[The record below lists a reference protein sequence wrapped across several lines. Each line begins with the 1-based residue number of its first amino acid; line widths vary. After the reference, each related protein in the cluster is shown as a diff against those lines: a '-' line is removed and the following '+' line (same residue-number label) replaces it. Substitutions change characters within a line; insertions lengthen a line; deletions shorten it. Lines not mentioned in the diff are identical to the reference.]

1 MEDITKK
8 IKYLK
13 STIESAKKRIE
24 IENYHIKEQLESID
38 KVRAECNHDFKTIG
52 THGGHVVEC
61 QICGIVEGG

>member
-8 IKYLK
+8 IKYLN

-38 KVRAECNHDFKTIG
+38 KVRAECNHDFKTIA
-52 THGGHVVEC
+52 HGEAHLIEC